1 MGKVFPLHFRPQ
13 ESPPWHNPSR
23 TTNNKIIVFK
33 ISLGVGCTL
42 LLLGDLGLNVTT
54 IQSVFGYR
62 NNWKVTFKQLGDVI
76 LCIVNVCKSEVR
88 KFCRRYFVCLLSNL
102 GYALQ
107 QYTLKFFFGNIQS
120 AHVLVLIILMMI
132 LQSDH
137 WNTLCL
143 EVQSVLFPPFVCF
156 RYENSSQSCIPFMQ
170 GVLLCKTTL
179 TTKLSITVISNRNI
193 QNIRCK
199 LAIDNQ

>member
-1 MGKVFPLHFRPQ
+1 MWLWKSNKKDKKKFSCKWAKFFRCISGHKNRHLGTIPVVPLIILLVF
-13 ESPPWHNPSR
+13 E
-23 TTNNKIIVFK
+23 

-132 LQSDH
+132 L
-137 WNTLCL
+137 
-143 EVQSVLFPPFVCF
+143 
-156 RYENSSQSCIPFMQ
+156 
-170 GVLLCKTTL
+170 
-179 TTKLSITVISNRNI
+179 
-193 QNIRCK
+193 
-199 LAIDNQ
+199 

>member
-23 TTNNKIIVFK
+23 TTNNKIIVFE

-62 NNWKVTFKQLGDVI
+62 NNWKVTSKQLGRGRFVI
-76 LCIVNVCKSEVR
+76 LCIVNVCMSDVR
-88 KFCRRYFVCLLSNL
+88 KFCGSYFVCLFSNL

-107 QYTLKFFFGNIQS
+107 YTL
-120 AHVLVLIILMMI
+120 
-132 LQSDH
+132 
-137 WNTLCL
+137 
-143 EVQSVLFPPFVCF
+143 
-156 RYENSSQSCIPFMQ
+156 
-170 GVLLCKTTL
+170 
-179 TTKLSITVISNRNI
+179 
-193 QNIRCK
+193 
-199 LAIDNQ
+199 